1 MVLKILNQSKTVKKN
16 SCKNACVEIGN
27 GTAKVRDS
35 ENIEGEEN
43 ANGNQAIP
51 LENRL

>member
-1 MVLKILNQSKTVKKN
+1 M
-16 SCKNACVEIGN
+16 EIGN